1 MKQTLQLI
9 IDDDLDF
16 DKNYKKIYIHR
27 FFKKIDLSDKDNVV
41 DYHWNN
47 YEKLK
52 KDYEYLDN
60 FGKRLLSDL
69 AVFLNKLHKV
79 NHSSI
84 FWEILLGEWLHS
96 FCFQIFDRYEML
108 NNLDYKNFNYLLKI
122 KKFSDKDM
130 IFQTI
135 DEHNNIFFIKDYNSY
150 LFYKIIDKIP
160 SLKSNFLITKENI
173 VTDKF
178 YFIRE
183 KFSKKK
189 RSLKKILYS
198 LYKIIFAKILRSQ
211 KYPILRSYLGLK
223 SEILINLK
231 LQQLPSFIPNNYFNC
246 KADYDLRK
254 KLSLENKS
262 NNSFENLYIK
272 TYFYLYQF
280 PTLKVF
286 LLKKKKLQN

>member
-1 MKQTLQLI
+1 MPERGTLDISKAKKLLTYEPKFSISVGYLKYIKWYKDFWSKFKIKKFIEMKQTLQLI

-27 FFKKIDLSDKDNVV
+27 FLKNLISDKKIMLI

-108 NNLDYKNFNYLLKI
+108 NNLDYNKFNYLLKI

-150 LFYKIIDKIP
+150 LFYKIIDSVP
-160 SLKSNFLITKENI
+160 SLKSNFLITK
-173 VTDKF
+173 
-178 YFIRE
+178 
-183 KFSKKK
+183 
-189 RSLKKILYS
+189 KIL
-198 LYKIIFAKILRSQ
+198 
-211 KYPILRSYLGLK
+211 
-223 SEILINLK
+223 
-231 LQQLPSFIPNNYFNC
+231 
-246 KADYDLRK
+246 
-254 KLSLENKS
+254 
-262 NNSFENLYIK
+262 
-272 TYFYLYQF
+272 
-280 PTLKVF
+280 
-286 LLKKKKLQN
+286 